1 MPFVFLLWSRHD
13 GPVVWKQINL
23 IDMANLKKNTV
34 PSGDFPDLWE
44 VAVALPLFQTLT
56 YRLPPHLQPAARVGC
71 LVKVPVGRRQVTGYL
86 LGPAQEVPEA
96 TIKDVLAVLDPL
108 PRFGPE
114 LVPLWRWVADYYQYP
129 MGEALSHLIPGSSR
143 PSGPKRER
151 WVSLG
156 PREGDASPPKRL
168 GPRAREILDYLRE
181 TGEPVAVRD
190 FQRIFPTCVPVLKRL
205 AGQGLVA
212 FEDRLTFAD
221 PFKDQSHTLM
231 EPQLIL
237 VPEQKDAVEA
247 LAEGLGRAEFAPFLL
262 HGVTAS
268 GKTEVYLAAARKA
281 LAQGR
286 QVLVL
291 LPEIALTHP
300 VALEFRRRFGD
311 RVALLHSGLTD
322 SQRLDQW
329 RRLAAGRAQVAV
341 GARSAIFAPLPRL
354 GLIVVDEEHDP
365 AYKHEGGLP
374 YQARDVAL
382 VRGQQA
388 GAVVVLVSATP
399 AVSTFYRAQEGHYRY
414 LHLPR
419 RVTPQALPE
428 VQLINLKQ
436 HRGGPGLKII
446 STPLAAA
453 VTQTLEQGEQAL
465 LFLNRRGY
473 ATVMFCLFCGG
484 LLQCEHCSVALT
496 QHHAK
501 NRLICHYCGY
511 EIPPPE
517 RCPACQSTALKKH
530 GVGTERMEAEVRR
543 LWPAA
548 RVARLDRDTAPTSG
562 RALKVLQDF
571 AAGHLDILV
580 GTQMITKGHHF
591 PGVTLVGVI
600 NADQSLFFPEYHA
613 GERTFQLL
621 VQVAGRAGR
630 GGVPGQVLIQTYQP
644 EHYVFETLKELD
656 YEEFYAKETASRRE
670 LGYPPFTR
678 LALVRVSGVPEEKV
692 SQQARK
698 LADSLRRMVP
708 RHPDLSSRLRVLG
721 PAPAGLAK
729 LKNRWR
735 WQILIKSYGRPPL
748 LTAIQHLR
756 QAWSPPPKS
765 KIDLTVDID
774 PAHLF

>member
-1 MPFVFLLWSRHD
+1 MPGVEEVVVF
-13 GPVVWKQINL
+13 
-23 IDMANLKKNTV
+23 
-34 PSGDFPDLWE
+34 SGDFRDLGE
-44 VAVALPLFQTLT
+44 VAVALPLFNTLT
-56 YRLPPHLQPAARVGC
+56 YRLPPALQPAARVGC
-71 LVKVPVGRRQVTGYL
+71 LVKVPVGRRQVAGYL
-86 LGPAQEVPEA
+86 LGPAREVPEA
-96 TIKDVLAVLDPL
+96 TIREVLAVLDPL

-129 MGEALSHLIPGSSR
+129 IGEALSHLIPGSSR
-143 PSGPKRER
+143 QSGPRRER
-151 WVSLG
+151 WVALG
-156 PREGDASPPKRL
+156 PQESDIPPPGRL
-168 GPRAREILDYLRE
+168 GPRAREILHYLQE
-181 TGEPVAVRD
+181 AGKPVAVRELH
-190 FQRIFPTCVPVLKRL
+190 RIFPTCAPVIKRL
-205 AGQGLVA
+205 SGQGLVSI
-212 FEDRLTFAD
+212 EERLSFAD
-221 PFKDQSHTLM
+221 PLKEQPHTLR
-231 EPQLIL
+231 EPQLTL
-237 VPEQKDAVEA
+237 VPEQEEAVQA
-247 LAEGLGRAEFAPFLL
+247 LTEGIRKGEFAPYLL

-268 GKTEVYLAAARKA
+268 GKTEVYLAAAQEA

-322 SQRLDQW
+322 SQRLNQW
-329 RRLAAGRAQVAV
+329 RRLAAGRAQVAI
-341 GARSAIFAPLPRL
+341 GARSAVFAPLPRL

-374 YQARDVAL
+374 YQARDVSL
-382 VRGQQA
+382 VRGTQA
-388 GAVVVLVSATP
+388 GAAVVLVSATP
-399 AVSTFYRAQEGHYRY
+399 AVSTFYRAQEGRYRY
-414 LHLPR
+414 LHLSR

-436 HRGGPGLKII
+436 HRGGPAVKII
-446 STPLAAA
+446 SPPLAAA
-453 VTQTLEQGEQAL
+453 VTKTLEQGEQAL

-473 ATVMFCLFCGG
+473 ATVMFCLFCGNI
-484 LLQCEHCSVALT
+484 LQCEHCSVALT
-496 QHHAK
+496 QHHSQ

-511 EIPPPE
+511 DTPLPA
-517 RCPACQSTALKKH
+517 RCPTCQSTALKKH
-530 GVGTERMEAEVRR
+530 GVGTERVEAEVRR
-543 LWPAA
+543 LWPEA

-571 AAGHLDILV
+571 AAGDLDILV

-600 NADQSLFFPEYHA
+600 AADQGLFFPEYHA

-621 VQVAGRAGR
+621 AQVAGRAGR

-644 EHYVFETLKELD
+644 EHYVFQTVRGLD
-656 YEEFYAKETASRRE
+656 YEEFYRRETASRRE

-678 LALVRVSGVPEEKV
+678 LALVRISGVPEQKV
-692 SQQARK
+692 AQQAQK
-698 LADSLRRMVP
+698 LADALRRLVP
-708 RHPDLSSRLRVLG
+708 RHPDLASRLRVLG
-721 PAPAGLAK
+721 PAPAGVAK

-735 WQILIKSYGRPPL
+735 WQILLKSYGRPPL